1 VLLDWLERE
10 LLSEVYDLQPNS
22 TTTIKFPNLLLKK
35 HIALR
40 GVVKSVST
48 DGSLNVDHIPI
59 ISMPWHRKVNDERL
73 LNLSFAAMNPSLS
86 GTFWLK
92 LNVEN
97 KMVWF
102 KVVHKHEDDIKCI
115 VSLQKKALFKKSL
128 NAELMERG
136 LASVLPFDQL
146 LYRNKTYKELHKN
159 LTSSQSKAK
168 RRNCGVWYKPTKW
181 DAFRHLIDN
190 SMHSIKNLRNVLRF

>member
-1 VLLDWLERE
+1 M
-10 LLSEVYDLQPNS
+10 SSKTDLQS
-22 TTTIKFPNLLLKK
+22 LIE
-35 HIALR
+35 
-40 GVVKSVST
+40 
-48 DGSLNVDHIPI
+48 SLNHYMDNHLMEVRLSIGALGLVGAGI
-59 ISMPWHRKVNDERL
+59 AFRKRL

-102 KVVHKHEDDIKCI
+102 KVVDKHEDDIKCI
-115 VSLQKKALFKKSL
+115 VSLEKKALFKKSL

-136 LASVLPFDQL
+136 LASVLPFDQS

-190 SMHSIKNLRNVLRF
+190 SMHSIKNLRNI